1 MNKAYLLFFFA
12 FLFGSTQ
19 LSAEGSVDFIN
30 YPGHRLFLRSDKD
43 QQMKV
48 YAKAGEFINV
58 GSSHTGFDGG
68 VISVYRPDGTLHT
81 VFDGS
86 DGSTGIIFNNIEE
99 LNGPTGAANNGYT
112 PGVVQVTA
120 ATEGIWSVIYSV
132 PDFTGAAFEN
142 LLNNE
147 PWTREN
153 DQPTNR
159 RVITSWDITVSENA
173 AGPNG
178 GNLLTGRVYANEY
191 NSMINMNG
199 TTTSPR
205 FFVLTPDGL
214 LYTVDFMETDPWGF
228 PLSSSSLG
236 LLNSDQSP
244 TYQSWPETVIERS
257 ADPTTWQDGT
267 IYQYEPQAED
277 YENLINNKIF
287 FNIPDATMPMTAL
300 VTDIF
305 RNNTHVTWL
314 FTEPFV
320 FEIIF
325 NDFTLNSTDENGETC
340 NVEGLQYN
348 QGAYFIFDTSVPGNV
363 ALELDIND
371 DGDLDDPEDLTV
383 YGYVAGGIDSLYW
396 NGADGLGNPIPVQ
409 ENYNFGFQFFLR
421 GGENHI
427 QLSDVENNTGGVVFE
442 LISDVGAIQTDIFYY
457 DHTPVGGPVSGGGT
471 PGNPLPTTTPFIYD
485 EQFGNQKAL
494 DYWAYVVYGDTGG
507 GNVTIDIVED
517 CTDYSAPDTDGDGIT
532 DDIDLDDDNDGIP
545 DYLEYCTTNDF
556 SCLPG
561 GFDPAGNEDDDEY
574 LNYQDADDVNFTN
587 PCIDLNAD
595 GICDFAASVY
605 DQDNDGVINSLDL
618 DSDNDGITDLFEANH
633 GQSDL
638 DLNGIIDGNNLLFGD
653 NGFFNVLATDPNADD
668 AVANY
673 SPSDK
678 DNDEVLD
685 AYDLDSDNDGIYD
698 VAEAGEDYPDED
710 NDGRLNISPV
720 SVDTFGLAVSLN
732 GIVASSIVI
741 NPRDKD
747 GDGVHDFRDLDSD
760 NDTFLD
766 VGENHGLDSDN
777 DGRIGINPIT
787 VNADGVAIAAG
798 VGLLSTSSL
807 VDKDGDGI
815 PNFHDLDS
823 DNDGINDI
831 AEYWITSFNDADNDG
846 IGGYGLITVDE
857 DGVLTTDPAGNPINS
872 GSNPVDTDED
882 NLANIWDLDSDNDGI
897 NDVEEG
903 GHGDDD
909 NDGIVGTGN
918 PFVNIDG
925 QATDGIQGAVI
936 STSNLIDTDGDNY
949 PDYLDLDADNDGIND
964 VIEAGNDD
972 PDNDGI
978 VGTANPTVNADGQ
991 ANMVTS
997 NPIDTDGDGF
1007 PDYQDLDSDNDAIN
1021 DVEEGGNEDPDNDG
1035 IIGTGIPIVNE
1046 NGQAPGSNSNPT
1058 DTDED
1063 GMPDYLDLDSDGDNI
1078 SDVVEGG
1085 NLDPDNDGIIGTG
1098 IPDVNENGQADGNT
1112 SNPPDTDMDGD
1123 PDYQDIDADGD
1134 GIVDIYEC
1142 PDDNT
1147 CVDNDEDGIPDFLDP
1162 DSDGDG
1168 INDIDEC
1175 ETGADCVDTDNDG
1188 IPDYIDLDTDNDG
1201 ILDEDEC
1208 VDGAPCPDTDLDGIP
1223 DWRDPACEI
1232 SIEAVTGGGIYCE
1245 GENISLGATTNV
1257 NGEVVDFV
1265 WTNMITGDTFPGT
1278 TANDPGM
1285 TLVFLNANAS
1295 HSGNYILSITT
1306 PIDDCTTSSA
1316 AVSVN
1321 VAMIPEAPILT
1332 TDNATVCAG
1341 STAVL
1346 NTNPNGGVGMTYQW
1360 FNGDLQVAETVEP
1373 SLTIENFSAI
1383 DAGTYTVI
1391 AFNEDCPS
1399 AVSNA
1404 IEITFV
1410 DMEDNI
1416 VAINTTNAENPACNG
1431 TEVTLTVP
1439 EFDDATVEWFGP
1451 ENTSLGDTFNL
1462 TLTDVTEENEGE
1474 YYAVLTFEACG
1485 EMTSSTTEV
1494 FVQSN
1499 NIVPELNADNDEIC
1513 AGQSIILNVINE
1525 LGIESNDTVI
1535 YTWYNAAGEQVAQT
1549 TEGNYNFEN
1558 VDIEGDLSVVVS
1570 INGCEGPSGNYYV
1583 TVLEIPNETA
1593 NIPENLIYFCADE
1606 AFELQAVDILESEG
1620 MWSSLGT
1627 ATILDPSNN
1636 ITQVDNL
1643 VEGENVFVWT
1653 LSVELCGEFSTDTV
1667 TVFAPANI
1675 EAFDD
1680 IAIVEQNEILE
1691 NMDASENDVIT
1702 DSNGVT
1708 YSIVTE
1714 PQNGTAS
1721 MTNVGVY
1728 SYTPSEDYEGE
1739 DEFIYSVCSNE
1750 CPDDCVTASVLITV
1764 NNTVYIDDCFVPNG
1778 ITPNDDGAN
1787 DALEIPCLDNDNFPN
1802 NNIAIFNRWGDKVY
1816 EKTGYDNDWLGTY
1829 NGKQLP
1835 SGTYFYILE
1844 IEPGNTPLQG
1854 FFTIVY

>member
-1 MNKAYLLFFFA
+1 MKKAYLLLLFA

-68 VISVYRPDGTLHT
+68 VISVYRPDGTLHS

-112 PGVVQVTA
+112 PGIVQVTA

-132 PDFTGAAFEN
+132 PNFTGAAFDN
-142 LLNNE
+142 LLNNA
-147 PWTREN
+147 PWTRAN

-159 RVITSWDITVSENA
+159 RVITSWDITVSENGT
-173 AGPNG
+173 GPEG

-199 TTTSPR
+199 TTTSPQ

-214 LYTVDFMETDPWGF
+214 LYSVDFTETDPWGF

-244 TYQSWPETVIERS
+244 TYQSWPETAIERS

-277 YENLINNKIF
+277 YESLINNKIF
-287 FNIPDATMPMTAL
+287 FNTPDPTMPMTAL

-305 RNNTHVTWL
+305 RDNTHVTWL

-325 NDFTLNSTDENGETC
+325 NDFTINGTDEEGETC

-348 QGAYFIFDTSVPGNV
+348 QGAYFIFDTSIPGNV
-363 ALELDIND
+363 ALELDINN
-371 DGDLDDPEDLTV
+371 DGDLDDPEDLV
-383 YGYVAGGIDSLYW
+383 IVGYVNSGVDSVYW
-396 NGADGLGNPIPVQ
+396 NGGDGLGNPIPVQ
-409 ENYNFGFQFFLR
+409 ENFNFGFEFFLR

-427 QLSDVENNTGGVVFE
+427 MLSDVENNTGGVAFE
-442 LISDVGAIQTDIFYY
+442 LLSDVGAIETDLFYY
-457 DHTPVGGPVSGGGT
+457 DHTPVSGPVSGGGT
-471 PGNPLPTTTPFIYD
+471 AGNPLATNEPFTYD
-485 EQFGNQKAL
+485 GQFGNQKAL
-494 DYWAYVVYGDTGG
+494 DYWAYVIYGDTGG
-507 GNVTIDIVED
+507 GNISVDIVED
-517 CTDYSAPDTDGDGIT
+517 CTDYTAPDTDGDGIT

-545 DYLEYCTTNDF
+545 DYLEYCATNDF

-574 LNYQDADDVNFTN
+574 LNYQDASDVNFTN
-587 PCIDLNAD
+587 PCTDLNAD
-595 GICDFAASVY
+595 GICDFAAPIY
-605 DQDNDGVINSLDL
+605 DTDNDGIINSLDL

-633 GQSDL
+633 AQL
-638 DLNGIIDGNNLLFGD
+638 DIDFNGMIDGDFALFGD
-653 NGFFNVLATDPNADD
+653 NGFFNELASDPNSLD
-668 AVANY
+668 AIAIY

-678 DNDEVLD
+678 DNDAVLD
-685 AYDLDSDNDGIYD
+685 AYDLDTDNDGIYD
-698 VAEAGEDYPDED
+698 VAEAGEAYADDD
-710 NDGRLNISPV
+710 NDGRINNSPV
-720 SVDTFGLAVSLN
+720 AVDTFGLAVSF
-732 GIVASSIVI
+732 GGFVSTATIA
-741 NPRDKD
+741 NPKDKD

-766 VGENHGLDSDN
+766 VAENHGIDPDN

-798 VGLLSTSSL
+798 VGLLSTSIL
-807 VDKDGDGI
+807 IDKDGDGI

-823 DNDGINDI
+823 DNDAINDI
-831 AEYWITSFNDADNDG
+831 VEYWATTNSDSDNDG
-846 IGGYGLITVDE
+846 IGGYGLITVNE
-857 DGVLTTDPAGNPINS
+857 DGVLTIDPAGNPINS
-872 GSNPVDTDED
+872 GSNPVATDND
-882 NLANIWDLDSDNDGI
+882 NLPDVWDLDSDNDGI

-903 GHGDDD
+903 GHGDED

-918 PFVNIDG
+918 PIVNIDG
-925 QATDGIQGAVI
+925 QATEGIGNEVI
-936 STSNLIDTDGDNY
+936 ASSNPTDTDGDNY
-949 PDYLDLDADNDGIND
+949 PDYIDLDSDNDGIND
-964 VIEAGNDD
+964 VIEAGNED
-972 PDNDGI
+972 PDNDG
-978 VGTANPTVNADGQ
+978 VAGTGNPPVNADGQ
-991 ANMVTS
+991 VNIATS
-997 NPIDTDGDGF
+997 NPLDTDGDSI

-1035 IIGTGIPIVNE
+1035 IVGTGTPFINE
-1046 NGQAPGSNSNPT
+1046 DGQPDGSTSDPT

-1063 GMPDYLDLDSDGDNI
+1063 GIPDYLDLDSDGDNI

-1085 NLDPDNDGIIGTG
+1085 NLDPDNDGIVGTG
-1098 IPDVNENGQADGNT
+1098 TPMVNENGQPDGNT
-1112 SNPPDTDMDGD
+1112 SNPPDTDLDGD

-1175 ETGADCVDTDNDG
+1175 ETGADCVDTDMDG

-1201 ILDEDEC
+1201 IPDEDEC
-1208 VDGAPCPDTDLDGIP
+1208 VEGAPCPDTDMDGIP

-1232 SIEAVTGGGIYCE
+1232 SIEAITGGGIYCE
-1245 GENISLGATTNV
+1245 GENISLGVTTNLEGNEV
-1257 NGEVVDFV
+1257 NLV
-1265 WTNMITGDTFPGT
+1265 WTNTTTGATFSGT
-1278 TANDPGM
+1278 TTNDPGM
-1285 TLVFLNANAS
+1285 TLVFLNANTS

-1306 PIDDCTTSSA
+1306 PADDCTTSSA
-1316 AVSVN
+1316 AVFVE
-1321 VAMIPEAPILT
+1321 VLMIPETPILT
-1332 TDNATVCAG
+1332 TENTSVCVG
-1341 STAVL
+1341 STMTL
-1346 NTNPNGGVGMTYQW
+1346 NANPNGTDAMTYQW
-1360 FNGDLQVAETVEP
+1360 FNAGVQVAETASPILE
-1373 SLTIENFSAI
+1373 IENFTANE
-1383 DAGTYTVI
+1383 AGIYTVI
-1391 AFNEDCPS
+1391 ALNEDCPS

-1404 IEITFV
+1404 IEINVV
-1410 DMEDNI
+1410 DMEDAI
-1416 VAINTTNAENPACNG
+1416 VATNISSAENPICEG
-1431 TEVTLTVP
+1431 GDVTLTIP
-1439 EFDDATVEWFGP
+1439 AFDNATVEWFGP
-1451 ENTSLGDTFNL
+1451 DNTSLGSTFSL
-1462 TLTDVTEENEGE
+1462 TLSNVSEANEGA
-1474 YYAVLTFEACG
+1474 YYAVITFETCG

-1494 FVQSN
+1494 FVQAN
-1499 NIVPELNADNDEIC
+1499 NIVPELNADNDEVC
-1513 AGQSIILNVINE
+1513 AGQSILLNVIND
-1525 LGIESNDTVI
+1525 LDIEADDAVT
-1535 YTWYNAAGEQVAQT
+1535 YTWYNAEGVQVAET

-1558 VDIEGDLSVVVS
+1558 VNTEGDLTVVVN
-1570 INGCEGPSGNYYV
+1570 INGCEGPSGNFYV
-1583 TVLEIPNETA
+1583 TVLETPNETA
-1593 NIPENLIYFCADE
+1593 NIPQNLIYFCADE
-1606 AFELQAVDILESEG
+1606 ALEIQAIEVTESEG
-1620 MWSSLGT
+1620 MWRSLGA
-1627 ATILDPSNN
+1627 ATVLNPNN
-1636 ITQVDNL
+1636 NVSSVNDL
-1643 VEGENVFVWT
+1643 VEGENAFVWA
-1653 LSVELCGEFSTDTV
+1653 LSIDLCGEFSSDTV
-1667 TVFAPANI
+1667 TVFAPANL

-1680 IAIVEQNEILE
+1680 TAIVEQNESLE
-1691 NMDASENDVIT
+1691 NMDVSENDVY
-1702 DSNGVT
+1702 SNGVT

-1714 PQNGTAS
+1714 PQNGIAS
-1721 MTNVGVY
+1721 MTAAGVY
-1728 SYTPSEDYEGE
+1728 SYTPNEDYEGE
-1739 DEFIYSVCSNE
+1739 DEFIYSLCSNE
-1750 CPDDCVTASVLITV
+1750 CPDDCVMASVIITV
-1764 NNTVYIDDCFVPNG
+1764 NNTVFIDDCFVPNG
-1778 ITPNDDGAN
+1778 ITPNGDGAN

-1802 NNIAIFNRWGDKVY
+1802 NHIAIFNRWGDKVY
-1816 EKTGYDNDWLGTY
+1816 EKTGYGNDWQGTY
-1829 NGKQLP
+1829 KSKQLP
-1835 SGTYFYILE
+1835 GGTYFYILE
-1844 IEPGNTPLQG
+1844 IEPGSTPLQD